1 MLILYLYDLHK
12 VFKGIKFTQRME
24 EKKEHVHNSSKN
36 AILDNIRKNPWIIVS
51 AVLVLVL
58 IVVAVFGSSG
68 VSGQK
73 AAQNLVSYINSL
85 GQGDA
90 TLVNVTKS
98 NGLYLV
104 NVNFQDQVI
113 PVYVSLDG
121 KYLIPDVV
129 PLVTVKDTSGS
140 DTAAA
145 SKTVDVPKSDKPKVE
160 LFVMAYCP
168 YGTQEEKGILPV
180 VNLLKDKID
189 FQLKFVYY
197 AMHPTQGEVQENL
210 RQYCIQR
217 DQKDKFNDYLK
228 CFLTD
233 ANSTRCLAATG
244 IDSAKLKTCTDATDK
259 QFSITANLNDKSSWL
274 SGQFPKFDIN
284 KDDNTKYGVGGSPTL
299 VINGKTVSAGRDSVS
314 LLKAICGAFNNAP
327 SECSTQL
334 DATTPAPGFGWDS
347 SGSANLATCG

>member
-1 MLILYLYDLHK
+1 MTFALFQLVNYTEYYSLIYLMLILYLYDLHK

-168 YGTQEEKGILPV
+168 Y
-180 VNLLKDKID
+180 
-189 FQLKFVYY
+189 
-197 AMHPTQGEVQENL
+197 
-210 RQYCIQR
+210 
-217 DQKDKFNDYLK
+217 
-228 CFLTD
+228 
-233 ANSTRCLAATG
+233 
-244 IDSAKLKTCTDATDK
+244 
-259 QFSITANLNDKSSWL
+259 
-274 SGQFPKFDIN
+274 
-284 KDDNTKYGVGGSPTL
+284 
-299 VINGKTVSAGRDSVS
+299 
-314 LLKAICGAFNNAP
+314 
-327 SECSTQL
+327 
-334 DATTPAPGFGWDS
+334 
-347 SGSANLATCG
+347 